1 MIIIATQK
9 NTRQP
14 ARKVRYV
21 ADVVK
26 KMSVEDALKQLAV
39 MDRRASLVVLKTLRQ
54 AIANAMNN
62 HQLAFA
68 DLQIKN
74 IIVNDAPTLKRWRAV
89 SRGRAHT
96 ILKRSCHIVVE
107 LETKSVENK
116 DDSVK
121 KQVKENNKVADKK
134 STAATK
140 KTTTKKTD
148 TSKKTSKTSSKKITK
163 KDKK

>member
-74 IIVNDAPTLKRWRAV
+74 IIVSKLFFE
-89 SRGRAHT
+89 S
-96 ILKRSCHIVVE
+96 KRS
-107 LETKSVENK
+107 
-116 DDSVK
+116 
-121 KQVKENNKVADKK
+121 
-134 STAATK
+134 
-140 KTTTKKTD
+140 
-148 TSKKTSKTSSKKITK
+148 KI
-163 KDKK
+163 